1 MKIGAYIAVEDVR
14 QLLKHKKVE
23 LEGLQRSLKSDYTY
37 LQHTGKYEYYPE
49 LPVVIETVIKH
60 IDTVVDTYKKAGA
73 ALTAEAIRGRSAVEI
88 GKTLFDIRIM
98 LYLLEPIMVEAE
110 FTRAVQQTA
119 NETGRHLKGMYGYI
133 EWIRSDYKE
142 RTTQNKVREY
152 YDTYMCYIDVEDRK
166 QLREYARGNYET
178 DLKRK
183 RYVQGP
189 LAKRVRVNK

>member
-1 MKIGAYIAVEDVR
+1 MKIGAYIVVEDVR

-23 LEGLQRSLKSDYTY
+23 LERLQRSLKSDYTY
-37 LQHTGKYEYYPE
+37 LQHTGKYNTYPE
-49 LPVVIETVIKH
+49 LPTVIEQVINHIATVINA
-60 IDTVVDTYKKAGA
+60 YKKAGA
-73 ALTAEAIRGRSAVEI
+73 TLTAEAIRGRSAVEI

-110 FTRAVQQTA
+110 FARVIQQTE
-119 NETGRHLKGMYGYI
+119 NETGRHLQGLYKYI
-133 EWIRSDYKE
+133 AWMRGDYKE
-142 RTTQNKVREY
+142 RATQHKVRGY
-152 YDTYMCYIDVEDRK
+152 YSTYMGYIDVEERK

-189 LAKRVRVNK
+189 IVKRVRVNG